1 MCELKKKCTLCKEE
15 KELKYFYRDSSKKDG
30 LNTRCKLC
38 KEMRE
43 NANNIIGIY
52 KITSPSDKVYIGQ
65 SRNIIKRRQTY
76 ENLPDKIKTQIKL
89 YNSLKKHGWKNHQF
103 EIIEECEIVELK
115 CKERFWQDYYDVLG
129 ENGLNCILQECGDTP
144 RIISEETREKISK
157 GNFGKKKILSEE
169 GLLGLQKAHKG
180 KIMSKESRQKLSN
193 SLKAFYEEN
202 ESKTLGFKH
211 SDEAKAKM
219 SLAHTGKVLT
229 EEHKSKIGRKGED
242 SKNFG
247 RVMSEEQKEKLRGE
261 RPHMQGENNHQFGKP
276 LSDEVKQQLS
286 EKAYKRYEERPELKL
301 ALSERM
307 SGENHRQWGVPI
319 GEYQKSRIKEKN
331 SKIVLNIQTG
341 IFYNSAKE
349 VSEIFDINYSTLRY
363 WLNTEGKNKSDF
375 IYC

>member
-1 MCELKKKCTLCKEE
+1 MCELTKKCTLCKEE
-15 KELKYFYRDSSKKDG
+15 KELKYFYKDSSKKDG

-38 KEMRE
+38 KETRE
-43 NANNIIGIY
+43 NLNNIIGIY
-52 KITSPSDKVYIGQ
+52 KITSPTGKVYIGQ

-76 ENLPDKIKTQIKL
+76 EILPDKIKTQVKL
-89 YNSLKKHGWKNHQF
+89 YNSLKKYGWEVHTF
-103 EIIEECEIVELK
+103 EIIEECEITDLK
-115 CKERFWQDYYDVLG
+115 CKERYWQDYYDVLG
-129 ENGLNCILQECGDTP
+129 KNGLNCILQECDDMP

-157 GNFGKKKILSEE
+157 GNFGKKRLLSEK

-180 KIMSKESRQKLSN
+180 KIMSEESRQKLSD

-202 ESKTLGFKH
+202 ESKMIGFKH

-219 SLAHTGKVLT
+219 SLAHTGKILT
-229 EEHKSKIGRKGED
+229 EEHKSKIGRKGELN
-242 SKNFG
+242 KNFG
-247 RVMSEEQKEKLRGE
+247 KVMSEEQKEKLRGE
-261 RPHMQGENNHQFGKP
+261 RLHCQGENNPLYGVP
-276 LSDEVKQQLS
+276 LSDEHKLKIS
-286 EKAYKRYEERPELKL
+286 EKALQRYEERPELKI